1 MHKNGKKYLAFVYS
15 VDFLLSDIPGISLI
29 GVPLSNMAYL
39 VRNFLLFSLV
49 VQHPAFEKD
58 L

>member
-15 VDFLLSDIPGISLI
+15 VDFLLSDIHGISLI
-29 GVPLSNMAYL
+29 VAPLSNMAYL

-49 VQHPAFEKD
+49 VQHQAFEKD